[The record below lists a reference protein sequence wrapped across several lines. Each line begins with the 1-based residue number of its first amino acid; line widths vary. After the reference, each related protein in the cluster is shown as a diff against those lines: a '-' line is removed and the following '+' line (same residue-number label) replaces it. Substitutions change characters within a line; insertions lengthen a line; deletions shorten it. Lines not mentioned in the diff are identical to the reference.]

1 LFAHTFGKEQKSFIT
16 LSTSLNDRVVDS
28 LTVEPLL
35 QLNVALLEL
44 SKGLF
49 VWLGQYFLFSNEP
62 AKSNRMI
69 SVAIIKS
76 LLLVTQLSEF
86 LGPHHL
92 NFVVD
97 DNDALM
103 DLSWQLLKEFQN
115 NFAKFVT
122 CKR

>member
-1 LFAHTFGKEQKSFIT
+1 
-16 LSTSLNDRVVDS
+16 
-28 LTVEPLL
+28 
-35 QLNVALLEL
+35 
-44 SKGLF
+44 
-49 VWLGQYFLFSNEP
+49 
-62 AKSNRMI
+62 MI

-115 NFAKFVT
+115 NFAKFVP